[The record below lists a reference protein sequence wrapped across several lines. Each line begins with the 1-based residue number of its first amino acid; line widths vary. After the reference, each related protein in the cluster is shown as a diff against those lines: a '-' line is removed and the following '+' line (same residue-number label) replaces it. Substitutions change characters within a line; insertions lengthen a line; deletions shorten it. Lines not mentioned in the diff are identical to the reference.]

1 MRSGILQGWN
11 QHKQLRVMHEQA
23 CGKQS
28 VPGVGESDPQ
38 LKHMPLVSREIF
50 ARERVHRLTRWFIG
64 QGLQQ
69 RVLQDG
75 ELMRELRHDGRDVF
89 EFEYHHSLPSVHEQ
103 ANW

>member
-1 MRSGILQGWN
+1 
-11 QHKQLRVMHEQA
+11 MHEQA

-38 LKHMPLVSREIF
+38 LKHMPLVSREFF
-50 ARERVHRLTRWFIG
+50 ARERVHHLTHLFIG

-75 ELMRELRHDGRDVF
+75 ELMRELCDDGRDVF
-89 EFEYHHSLPSVHEQ
+89 ECKYQHSLQFVHEQ
-103 ANW
+103 TGW